1 MNNNIWVTTSTLE
14 VQSNNNKNWSSEDE
28 MNLMNAI
35 LASEKEWGVNSCT
48 AKWLKSIKGR
58 VQPHP
63 KQEWS
68 EEDERMLDNIVFELE
83 ENEKRI
89 IGVTYKIDWLK
100 SLKEKM
106 QVTTEKKEA
115 RYEIHLYQYIGDNG
129 DVDEENAHH
138 IYEDDLY
145 RALSI
150 AARYYRHTKNPL
162 VNIFDNEIGDYIA
175 EWD

>member
-1 MNNNIWVTTSTLE
+1 MNNNIWVATSTLE

-28 MNLMNAI
+28 INLMNAI
-35 LASEKEWGVNSCT
+35 LASEKEWGANSYT
-48 AKWLKSIKGR
+48 AK
-58 VQPHP
+58 
-63 KQEWS
+63 
-68 EEDERMLDNIVFELE
+68 
-83 ENEKRI
+83 
-89 IGVTYKIDWLK
+89 WLK

-129 DVDEENAHH
+129 DVDEENANH

>member
-1 MNNNIWVTTSTLE
+1 MNNNIWVATSTLE

-28 MNLMNAI
+28 INLMNAI
-35 LASEKEWGVNSCT
+35 LASEKEWGANSYT

-58 VQPHP
+58 VQPQTR
-63 KQEWS
+63 QEWS
-68 EEDERMLDNIVFELE
+68 ENDEKFLNYAISLTDDAQIKNF
-83 ENEKRI
+83 
-89 IGVTYKIDWLK
+89 LK
-100 SLKEKM
+100 SLKPQTKQELS
-106 QVTTEKKEA
+106 EKEA
-115 RYEIHLYQYIGDNG
+115 RYEIHLYQYIGNNG